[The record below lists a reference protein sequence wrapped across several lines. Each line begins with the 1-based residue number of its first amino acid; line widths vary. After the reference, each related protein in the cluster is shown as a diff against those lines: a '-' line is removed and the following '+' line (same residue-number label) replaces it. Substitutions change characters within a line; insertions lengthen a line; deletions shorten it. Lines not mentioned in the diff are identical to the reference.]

1 MSLVGFVLERSGKEK
16 SQSKRVIK
24 ENENART
31 THKQRE
37 RSKTYVSFV
46 RVLLSLSSQKWSL
59 SSSFVR
65 TTRTKERKFPTRHL
79 KGLPRLEKRVKT
91 FH

>member
-46 RVLLSLSSQKWSL
+46 RVLLLLSSQKWSL

-65 TTRTKERKFPTRHL
+65 DEDKR
-79 KGLPRLEKRVKT
+79 EKIPDAT
-91 FH
+91 FEGCRG